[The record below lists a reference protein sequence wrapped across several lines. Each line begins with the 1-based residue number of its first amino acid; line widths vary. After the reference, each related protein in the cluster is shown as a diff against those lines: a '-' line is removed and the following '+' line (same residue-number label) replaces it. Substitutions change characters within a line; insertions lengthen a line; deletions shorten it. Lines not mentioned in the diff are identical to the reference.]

1 MPRKSLPTKRLN
13 LLEWSANPVVR
24 PRGAR
29 RGSRIEAHG
38 TARYRMLP
46 DAHTPGNL
54 DRVIETRLGKLL
66 TERLRSFESLPV
78 RFNELATEV
87 RLGLK
92 HDFARL
98 GIDLVDFTILGM
110 EPGSRRA
117 GAGRRAGRAG
127 KRNETGRRNSPRGD
141 GNHPATPPRD

>member
-1 MPRKSLPTKRLN
+1 MPRKSLPNKSLS

-38 TARYRMLP
+38 TVRYRVVGE
-46 DAHTPGNL
+46 TRPGNL

-66 TERLRSFESLPV
+66 TERLRSFEGLAG

-98 GIDLVDFTILGM
+98 GVDLVDFTILAM
-110 EPGSRRA
+110 EPGNRRPGGSRRTA
-117 GAGRRAGRAG
+117 LSGKRAETSPQKTPRRRADR
-127 KRNETGRRNSPRGD
+127 
-141 GNHPATPPRD
+141 PATPPRD